1 MMIKFSSTEEIKRII
16 IRKAWRNIFKDI
28 VTEEIMEEQKTVGLS
43 GHANLIFIIRKDDIG
58 WANIF
63 SLFWGLIQNW
73 WKLYKQRKI

>member
-1 MMIKFSSTEEIKRII
+1 MMIKFSSTEEMKRMMS
-16 IRKAWRNIFKDI
+16 RKAWRNIFKDI
-28 VTEEIMEEQKTVGLS
+28 VMEEIREEQKAVRLS